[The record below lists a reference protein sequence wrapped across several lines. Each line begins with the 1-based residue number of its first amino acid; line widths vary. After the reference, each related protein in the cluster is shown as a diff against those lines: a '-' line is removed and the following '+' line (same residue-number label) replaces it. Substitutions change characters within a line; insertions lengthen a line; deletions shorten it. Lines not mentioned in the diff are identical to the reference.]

1 MKENQ
6 VQPSRSW
13 KRGLANIGKWVLRI
27 LGLLL
32 VAGLAYQFVMAK
44 MDEARYQPP
53 GQLVSV
59 QNTRLHVY
67 CMGSGSPIVLLEAA
81 EGDIGVQF
89 QPLMIEIAKFA
100 RVCTYDRSGTGWSD
114 PTSGLQT
121 AEESATLFH
130 AALQILGE
138 NGPYVV
144 AGHSIGGVY
153 TQAFA
158 KLYRSE
164 VVGMVLIDSVSQ
176 DMVLRMP
183 PELFAG
189 QRQALTLLRICQ
201 VATPFGLPRLIGL
214 GKVTE
219 SSGLSEETRLIVE
232 STVYKYPACSGL
244 VKALQ
249 SAEQMSS
256 ISSPKPDFDDLPLI
270 VLIRDENVIYAKPP
284 KGLSMDL
291 VREGEQIWKQ
301 LQEEHAHMSTRGELV
316 VAEGSGHYIYLA
328 RPDLVL
334 ESLQRVIVM
343 VVRK

>member
-1 MKENQ
+1 MKHN
-6 VQPSRSW
+6 
-13 KRGLANIGKWVLRI
+13 LANIGKWLLRI
-27 LGLLL
+27 LGFLLP
-32 VAGLAYQFVMAK
+32 AGLAYQFVMTK
-44 MDEARYQPP
+44 MDEARYPPP

-67 CMGSGSPIVLLEAA
+67 CMGSGSPTVLLEAA

-89 QPLMIEIAKFA
+89 QPLMVEIAKFA
-100 RVCTYDRSGTGWSD
+100 RVCTYDRPGTGWSD
-114 PTSGLQT
+114 PMPELQT

-130 AALQILGE
+130 DALQILGE

-164 VVGMVLIDSVSQ
+164 VVGVVLIDSVSQ
-176 DMVLRMP
+176 DVVLRMP

-201 VATPFGLPRLIGL
+201 VTTPFGLPRLIGL
-214 GKVTE
+214 GKVAE
-219 SSGLSEETRLIVE
+219 SSGLSEEMRLTVE
-232 STVYKYPACSGL
+232 STVYKYPACGEL

-249 SAEQMSS
+249 SAERMSS
-256 ISSPKPDFDDLPLI
+256 KSSPKPDFGDLPLI
-270 VLIRDENVIYAKPP
+270 VLIRDETVIYAKPP
-284 KGLSMDL
+284 KGLSLDL
-291 VREGEQIWKQ
+291 IREGEQIWKQ
-301 LQEEHAHMSTRGELV
+301 LQEEHAHMSTRGELI

-328 RPDLVL
+328 RPDLAL
-334 ESLQRVIVM
+334 ESLKRVIAM
-343 VVRK
+343 AVRK